1 MPRRLGRARRAALL
15 PGLFAVGMAQAAC
28 LSIAAN
34 PDGAPLARIALPPA
48 DAHFRVVYL
57 HSVTRTPVE
66 EQYRLDGDA
75 IVQTEIAFE
84 QHGPGLP
91 TEPDPGGRWI
101 QRDGRYVV
109 TMNRRFPRRD
119 ASAADTQPMLG
130 AAAYTLDLAQW
141 GNRALELAAV
151 PEPCTLP

>member
-1 MPRRLGRARRAALL
+1 
-15 PGLFAVGMAQAAC
+15 MAQAAC
-28 LSIAAN
+28 LSIASN

-48 DAHFRVVYL
+48 DAFFRVVYL

-75 IVQTEIAFE
+75 IVQTGIAFE

-109 TMNRRFPRRD
+109 TMNRRFPRVVMRVH
-119 ASAADTQPMLG
+119 ADTQPMLG
-130 AAAYTLDLAQW
+130 AAAHTLDLAQW

-151 PEPCTLP
+151 PEPCALP